1 MPRASRHFLPGH
13 LWHITHRCHEGEF
26 LLKFARDR
34 RSYVRWLFEARKR
47 FGLCVLDFMVTS
59 NHVHLL
65 VKDTGEG
72 VITQS
77 MQLVASRVAQDYN
90 RRKSRQGPFWEDRYH
105 ATAVEAEESL
115 QRCIVYIDLN
125 MVRAGVVAHP
135 RDWDAA
141 GYREIQAPRERYAVI
156 DVSALSTL
164 CGFDDAAQFQRA
176 HRLWIEEALGNS
188 TGTREANWSDAI
200 AVGSKNFVE
209 KVELELGLKAKYREV
224 TAAGDMYALREPA
237 MTYAG
242 IVEGKSDPVV
252 VRCCLIGRSPDSPRR
267 RAT

>member
-1 MPRASRHFLPGH
+1 MPRANRHFLPGH

-34 RSYVRWLFEARKR
+34 RSYMRWLFEARKR
-47 FGLCVLDFMVTS
+47 FGLCVLDFIVTS

-72 VITQS
+72 VITRS

-105 ATAVEAEESL
+105 ATAVDADENL

-125 MVRAGVVAHP
+125 MVRARVVAHP
-135 RDWDAA
+135 RAWDAG

-156 DVSALSTL
+156 DVAALSIL
-164 CGFDDAAQFQRA
+164 CGFNHEAQFRKA
-176 HRLWIEEALGNS
+176 HRLWIEGALGES
-188 TGTREANWSDAI
+188 TSTREANWSDAI
-200 AVGSKNFVE
+200 AVGSKSFVE
-209 KVELELGLKAKYREV
+209 KVELELGIKAKYREV

-237 MTYAG
+237 IAY
-242 IVEGKSDPVV
+242 EGNFDPE
-252 VRCCLIGRSPDSPRR
+252 IGPPGVLNTDAAQETSENTG
-267 RAT
+267 A